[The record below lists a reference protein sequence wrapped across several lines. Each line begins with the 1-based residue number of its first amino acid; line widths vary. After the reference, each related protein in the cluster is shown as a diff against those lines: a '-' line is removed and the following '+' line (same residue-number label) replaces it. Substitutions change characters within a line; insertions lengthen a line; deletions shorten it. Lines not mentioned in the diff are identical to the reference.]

1 MPCFKTQAE
10 AYVNTMQQTIM
21 DKSVEAIR
29 GDLVLWAT
37 RQLEL
42 RQLWVYGSRAL
53 GTHRLC
59 SDLDIAVMI
68 DHLHSSADIEKFREH
83 TFLIWQKELSQ
94 LSGLLVHLEPC
105 AGEGTNVAG
114 YVNNSGVLVFA
125 RS

>member
-1 MPCFKTQAE
+1 
-10 AYVNTMQQTIM
+10 M

-53 GTHRLC
+53 GTHRLG